1 MPRDA
6 PYRVKLP
13 QDKGKAVVSGRIAYD
28 DDVMLKQT
36 KTNPH
41 RAAAAFLSLAL
52 VAGVPFQVQSAK
64 INSKLVE
71 HKAFYEMQMG
81 ERLQSSHIVNIN
93 GMSAFAIER
102 DCTGW
107 RSIEDYM
114 IQFVAESGG
123 SDRVL
128 SHFESWEADSGDKY
142 SFDIMEESSF
152 EGRKDFGGFVEI
164 SSGEDGNAYFT
175 LEPDTAIKLPSD
187 TVFPMQHV
195 RNILDH
201 AEAGNKIIGATV
213 FTGAEP
219 DSALMRTS
227 TVVGGWRDEPA
238 TGLGELAEDGY
249 WQITVAYF
257 KPLSTSA
264 EPEYE
269 IQFSMQANGLVREYE
284 INYGDFSIMANLKSV
299 EPVEPVSCS

>member
-1 MPRDA
+1 MT
-6 PYRVKLP
+6 
-13 QDKGKAVVSGRIAYD
+13 YD
-28 DDVMLKQT
+28 VNGMLTQKI
-36 KTNPH
+36 KNRH
-41 RAAAAFLSLAL
+41 SVAAGILLAAMAI
-52 VAGVPFQVQSAK
+52 GVGLQAANAK
-64 INSKLVE
+64 ITSNLVE

-81 ERLQSSHIVNIN
+81 ERQKNSHIININ
-93 GMSAFAIER
+93 GVSAFAIER

-114 IQFVAESGG
+114 IQFVAESGD

-128 SHFESWEADSGDKY
+128 SHFESWEADSGEKY
-142 SFDIMEESSF
+142 SFDIIEESSF

-164 SSGEDGNAYFT
+164 ASGENGNAYFT
-175 LEPDTAIKLPSD
+175 MEPDSAIKLPSG

-201 AEAGNKIIGATV
+201 AEAGKKIIGATV

-238 TGLGELAEDGY
+238 TDLGELAEDGY
-249 WQITVAYF
+249 WQINIAYF
-257 KPLSTSA
+257 KLLSTSA

-299 EPVEPVSCS
+299 EPVESVNCS

>member
-1 MPRDA
+1 
-6 PYRVKLP
+6 
-13 QDKGKAVVSGRIAYD
+13 
-28 DDVMLKQT
+28 
-36 KTNPH
+36 
-41 RAAAAFLSLAL
+41 
-52 VAGVPFQVQSAK
+52 
-64 INSKLVE
+64 
-71 HKAFYEMQMG
+71 
-81 ERLQSSHIVNIN
+81 
-93 GMSAFAIER
+93 
-102 DCTGW
+102 
-107 RSIEDYM
+107 M

-164 SSGEDGNAYFT
+164 ASGEGGNAYFT
-175 LEPDTAIKLPSD
+175 MEPDSAIKLPSG

-201 AEAGNKIIGATV
+201 AEAGKKIIGATV

-227 TVVGGWRDEPA
+227 TVVGGWRDVPA
-238 TGLGELAEDGY
+238 NDLGELAEDGY
-249 WQITVAYF
+249 WQINVAYF
-257 KPLSTSA
+257 KPTSTSA

-299 EPVEPVSCS
+299 EPVESVSCS